1 MQDRKPYKKQLCN
14 HIQEINCGFQNC
26 PLAPRDAAV
35 LNLILYVNYIQLIN
49 ILRYSCDNINN
60 GNYFRKLYTSG
71 I

>member
-14 HIQEINCGFQNC
+14 HIQEINCGFQSC

-35 LNLILYVNYIQLIN
+35 LNLIVYVKYIQLIN
-49 ILRYSCDNINN
+49 ILCYSYDSISN
-60 GNYFRKLYTSG
+60 GNYIRKLYRAG